1 MCGAC
6 SLRVR
11 LGGVETTSERKLFRV
26 AASDAQEVVRTGCSA
41 VLTSGLSSFPEVCYP
56 WPSRETL
63 NHNGTGYLKLESG
76 QVLINRGVLTREG
89 FRWANRP
96 ASLFEARTAASSLQF

>member
-1 MCGAC
+1 MYEARCLG
-6 SLRVR
+6 VR
-11 LGGVETTSERKLFRV
+11 LGEVDTPSQRKFFRV
-26 AASDAQEVVRTGCSA
+26 ATADAQEVVRTGRSV

-56 WPSRETL
+56 CPSLETL